1 MNYFNLDTPQIIM
14 ASECTKDAAPS
25 IVPPMQR
32 LNDLL
37 SRKDSKKL
45 PRTFLDITYASD
57 VLVFNITRLQASEIN
72 TTKHFLLNCI
82 NQ

>member
-1 MNYFNLDTPQIIM
+1 MIM

-72 TTKHFLLNCI
+72 TTKHFFIKLY
-82 NQ
+82 